1 MIVVMR
7 PGATREQIAQVRHVV
22 EEHGLEAFVSEGEE
36 RTVIGVV
43 GTDLERVAHIGT
55 LEGVDQ
61 VVRITHPYK
70 LASVEHHPERT
81 RVRIG
86 EVSVGNGGGLVMMA
100 GPCAIESRE
109 QLLQTAHWVR
119 HEGARVLR
127 GGAFKPRSSPYSFQ
141 GLGLPAL
148 ELLDEAR
155 SETGLPVVSE
165 VVDASQVEAFDEH
178 VDLLQVGARNM
189 HNFVLLKAV
198 GQSRR
203 PVLLKRGLS
212 ATIDEWLLAAEYV
225 LSSGNPNVILCE
237 RGIRTFETAT
247 RNTLDLS
254 AVPVLR
260 GQTHLPIVVDPS
272 HGTGQRSLVGP
283 MALAG
288 AAVGADGLLIEVHPD
303 PPNAKSDGDQSLSFD
318 EFGDLMDELRRLQF
332 VRENGY
338 AKPVQ
343 HVATTDGPTGA
354 GADLSSLRDR
364 IDGLDERLAA
374 LLQERAELALEVQRR
389 RGLDSHGHDVAR
401 ERELLE
407 RAASG
412 DSGPLTPEELTTVFN
427 AVVRVSRAAQR
438 REATAGVAASGSD
451 R

>member
-7 PGATREQIAQVRHVV
+7 PGATREQVAQVRHVV

-43 GTDLERVAHIGT
+43 GTDLDRVSHLGT
-55 LEGVDQ
+55 LEGVEQ
-61 VVRITHPYK
+61 VVRITQPYK
-70 LASVEHHPERT
+70 LASIEHHPERT
-81 RVRIG
+81 RVRVG
-86 EVSVGNGGGLVMMA
+86 EVSVGNGGGLVIMA
-100 GPCAIESRE
+100 GPCAVESRD
-109 QLLQTAHWVR
+109 QMLQTAHWVR
-119 HEGARVLR
+119 REGARILR

-141 GLGLPAL
+141 GMGMPAL
-148 ELLDEAR
+148 ELLAEAR
-155 SETGLPVVSE
+155 AQTGLPVVSE

-189 HNFVLLKAV
+189 HNFVLLRAV
-198 GQSRR
+198 GQSSK

-260 GQTHLPIVVDPS
+260 RQTHLPIVVDPS

-283 MALAG
+283 MALAA
-288 AAVGADGLLIEVHPD
+288 AAVGADGLIIEVHPD
-303 PPNAKSDGDQSLSFD
+303 PPNAKSDGDQSLSFA

-332 VRENGY
+332 VRDAAHGDAATPAPSASGN
-338 AKPVQ
+338 PD
-343 HVATTDGPTGA
+343 VAA
-354 GADLSSLRDR
+354 LREQ
-364 IDGLDERLAA
+364 IDGVDERLAA
-374 LLQERAELALEVQRR
+374 LLQERAILALQVQRI
-389 RGLDSHGHDVAR
+389 RGLESHGHDVAR

-407 RAASG
+407 RAAQG
-412 DSGPLTPEELTTVFN
+412 DAGPLTPEELTTVFS

-438 REATAGVAASGSD
+438 REASDSGSNGTEG
-451 R
+451 RT

>member
-7 PGATREQIAQVRHVV
+7 PGATREQVAQVRHVV

-43 GTDLERVAHIGT
+43 GTDLERVSHLGT
-55 LEGVDQ
+55 LEGVEQ
-61 VVRITHPYK
+61 VVRITQPYK
-70 LASVEHHPERT
+70 LASIEHHPERT
-81 RVRIG
+81 RVRVG
-86 EVSVGNGGGLVMMA
+86 EVSVGNGGGLVVMA
-100 GPCAIESRE
+100 GPCAVESRD
-109 QLLQTAHWVR
+109 QMLQTAHAVR
-119 HEGARVLR
+119 REGARILR

-141 GLGLPAL
+141 GMGMPAL
-148 ELLDEAR
+148 ELLAEAR
-155 SETGLPVVSE
+155 AETGLPVVSE

-189 HNFVLLKAV
+189 HNFVLLRAV
-198 GQSRR
+198 GQSSK

-260 GQTHLPIVVDPS
+260 RQTHLPIVVDPS

-288 AAVGADGLLIEVHPD
+288 SVCTEGSGVVKLRS
-303 PPNAKSDGDQSLSFD
+303 PPNATPIMF
-318 EFGDLMDELRRLQF
+318 E
-332 VRENGY
+332 
-338 AKPVQ
+338 
-343 HVATTDGPTGA
+343 
-354 GADLSSLRDR
+354 
-364 IDGLDERLAA
+364 AA
-374 LLQERAELALEVQRR
+374 
-389 RGLDSHGHDVAR
+389 AR
-401 ERELLE
+401 K
-407 RAASG
+407 
-412 DSGPLTPEELTTVFN
+412 
-427 AVVRVSRAAQR
+427 
-438 REATAGVAASGSD
+438 
-451 R
+451 

>member
-7 PGATREQIAQVRHVV
+7 PGATREQVAQVRHVV

-43 GTDLERVAHIGT
+43 GTDLDRVSHLGT
-55 LEGVDQ
+55 LEGVEQ
-61 VVRITHPYK
+61 VVRITQPYK
-70 LASVEHHPERT
+70 LASIEHHPERT
-81 RVRIG
+81 RVRVG
-86 EVSVGNGGGLVMMA
+86 EVSVGNGGGLVIMA
-100 GPCAIESRE
+100 GPCAVESRD
-109 QLLQTAHWVR
+109 QMLQTAHWVR
-119 HEGARVLR
+119 REGARILR

-141 GLGLPAL
+141 GMGMPAL
-148 ELLDEAR
+148 ELLAEAR
-155 SETGLPVVSE
+155 AQTGLPVVSE

-189 HNFVLLKAV
+189 HNFVLLRAV
-198 GQSRR
+198 GQSSK

-260 GQTHLPIVVDPS
+260 RQTHLPIVVDPS

-283 MALAG
+283 MALAA
-288 AAVGADGLLIEVHPD
+288 AAVGADGLIIEVHPD
-303 PPNAKSDGDQSLSFD
+303 PPNAKSDGDQSLSFA

-332 VRENGY
+332 VRDAAHGDAATPAPSASGN
-338 AKPVQ
+338 PD
-343 HVATTDGPTGA
+343 VAA
-354 GADLSSLRDR
+354 LREQ
-364 IDGLDERLAA
+364 IDGVDERLAA
-374 LLQERAELALEVQRR
+374 LLQERAILALQVQRI
-389 RGLDSHGHDVAR
+389 RGLESHGHDVAR

-407 RAASG
+407 RAAHG
-412 DSGPLTPEELTTVFN
+412 DAGPLTPEELTTVFS

-438 REATAGVAASGSD
+438 REASDSGSNGTEG
-451 R
+451 RT